1 MSRLSREKSV
11 SRSHR
16 DRGLIRRDRSHSA
29 PRSVATRAEIVVCST
44 SGEVFA
50 SVSMGEEVAAC
61 SLQPSKRGGG
71 AGAREHDASVGAVFL
86 GVAHGSRTVAA
97 TDGAVPHDSAVP
109 TDAECT
115 RVCNFDCPRPGV
127 GIRARLFMLS
137 NRGDDRP
144 RRMRAPAGLARNGQT
159 RLIRPPAPRHRTPNR
174 NDRSRAGDGPIS
186 ARVATDLS
194 TGCDRSRHGLLLI
207 STRVATD
214 LGGETRK
221 MTGRRARP

>member
-29 PRSVATRAEIVVCST
+29 PKSVHFRLEIGRNPRRDRSQPASRSVATRLEIGRTPRRDRPTSASRSVATRAEIVVCST

-115 RVCNFDCPRPGV
+115 RVCNTHHPRTREHQSGPPRRESQHARHPRP
-127 GIRARLFMLS
+127 
-137 NRGDDRP
+137 
-144 RRMRAPAGLARNGQT
+144 T
-159 RLIRPPAPRHRTPNR
+159 PAPGF
-174 NDRSRAGDGPIS
+174 A
-186 ARVATDLS
+186 
-194 TGCDRSRHGLLLI
+194 
-207 STRVATD
+207 
-214 LGGETRK
+214 
-221 MTGRRARP
+221 

>member
-16 DRGLIRRDRSHSA
+16 DRGLIRRDRSYSA
-29 PRSVATRAEIVVCST
+29 PRSVHFRLEIGRNPRRDRPTSASRSVATRAEIVVCST

-115 RVCNFDCPRPGV
+115 RVCNTHHPRTREHQSGPPRRESQHARHPRP
-127 GIRARLFMLS
+127 
-137 NRGDDRP
+137 
-144 RRMRAPAGLARNGQT
+144 T
-159 RLIRPPAPRHRTPNR
+159 PAPGF
-174 NDRSRAGDGPIS
+174 A
-186 ARVATDLS
+186 
-194 TGCDRSRHGLLLI
+194 
-207 STRVATD
+207 
-214 LGGETRK
+214 
-221 MTGRRARP
+221 